1 MDETNSKEILEQML
15 LPIWSK
21 KQRQI
26 EEYIETVEVNIYSD
40 LAISFFQYI
49 YFIHKDGI

>member
-1 MDETNSKEILEQML
+1 VDETNSKEILEQML

-26 EEYIETVEVNIYSD
+26 EEYIETVEVNKQMNKIK
-40 LAISFFQYI
+40 IE
-49 YFIHKDGI
+49 K